1 MLNKIKNNVERE
13 LEKYGR
19 RLALRLRG
27 QNIPPLIID
36 TILNFI
42 SRPGKRIRPILFA
55 VSYLGFCKKPKPGI
69 YTSAVGLELLHD
81 FLLIHDDII
90 DRTVLRKGQPT
101 MHCLLDK
108 KLKPFKQLKFTGN
121 DLALVIADI
130 IYALALEA
138 FMANREDP
146 ARKLKALDTV
156 LRTTALTGCGEAV
169 ELLAETR
176 DLASWGKNDVY
187 TVYDLKTAQYT
198 FGSPL
203 AAAAELAGA
212 APAQINALRR
222 YGELVGRAF
231 QIKDDL
237 LDMFA
242 SEKEIGKTPLTDL
255 KEGKKTLLIWYA
267 YRHAP
272 AAQRSFLRSAL
283 KQKQIS
289 THTCKK
295 IRSLVVSTGAR
306 DYACNAVRAYRS
318 TALQIAA
325 SGKLSLRPACKKA
338 LIALTAKIL
347 AD

>member
-1 MLNKIKNNVERE
+1 MLNKIKNNVESE
-13 LEKYGR
+13 LKAYNR
-19 RLALRLRG
+19 RLAARLRG
-27 QNIPPLIID
+27 QKIPPLITD

-55 VSYLGFCKKPKPGI
+55 VSYFGFCKKPKPGI

-90 DRTVLRKGQPT
+90 DRTSLRKGQPT
-101 MHCLLDK
+101 MHCLLEQ
-108 KLKPFKQLKFTGN
+108 KLKPFKQLKFTGS
-121 DLALVIADI
+121 DMALVIADI

-138 FMANREDP
+138 FMANREEP
-146 ARKLKALDTV
+146 GRKLKALDTV

-176 DLASWGKNDVY
+176 DLGSWGKSDVY

-255 KEGKKTLLIWYA
+255 REGKKTLLIWYT
-267 YRHAP
+267 YRHASDT
-272 AAQRSFLRSAL
+272 QRAFLRTAL
-283 KQKQIS
+283 QKKQIGFA
-289 THTCKK
+289 TCKK
-295 IRSLVVSTGAR
+295 IRALVVSTGAR
-306 DYACNAVRAYRS
+306 DYASNAIRTYRRQAE
-318 TALQIAA
+318 TIA
-325 SGKLSLRPACKKA
+325 SGELRLRPACTEA
-338 LIALTAKIL
+338 LNTLTAAIL
-347 AD
+347 AG